1 MATESI
7 HNTDLAD
14 THFAVSEP
22 LIEDEVVPFADRGNM
37 TSTNSEVSSTKLDLE
52 KVEKVKKL
60 PPQITKTYRNQDSD
74 PSQPPLLNLA
84 SLST

>member
-37 TSTNSEVSSTKLDLE
+37 TSTNSEVSSTKLDL
-52 KVEKVKKL
+52 
-60 PPQITKTYRNQDSD
+60 Q
-74 PSQPPLLNLA
+74 
-84 SLST
+84 

>member
-14 THFAVSEP
+14 THFAASEP
-22 LIEDEVVPFADRGNM
+22 TIEDEVVPFADRGNM

-52 KVEKVKKL
+52 
-60 PPQITKTYRNQDSD
+60 
-74 PSQPPLLNLA
+74 
-84 SLST
+84 